1 MTESLRNDG
10 SPRPRG
16 VTYLGRI
23 PYNEIDEV
31 ITFSEKE
38 VDLELGL
45 PRDSFGMPREE
56 QVLSVADL
64 RDLTEIP
71 VDTEGRRGVSV
82 EIGGNSMFVPMIQML
97 RSLRPVSAISFTDE
111 ESGRLMYRVYMPM
124 GSHRQDSKYGQT
136 GYIAVDVP
144 EELLLAITRRERSN
158 AENNYWKDLVYG
170 ADWDGKRTL
179 VAMRNSGGI
188 PICPVDNKE
197 GNIYWNDQS
206 RLRVTQLTNEKG
218 KDEIKLTLGDK
229 HILYCN
235 VASLASAVE
244 NAVRVYDTYLVLLI
258 RNASIERM
266 DDGNEPTL
274 PQNHYG
280 NIVIAVHEDH
290 ALMRHA
296 HALLAE
302 Q

>member
-16 VTYLGRI
+16 VTYLGRV
-23 PYNEIDEV
+23 PYDEIDEI
-31 ITFSEKE
+31 ITFNEKE

-45 PRDSFGMPREE
+45 PRGSFGMPREE
-56 QVLSVADL
+56 QVLSVVDL

-82 EIGGNSMFVPMIQML
+82 EIGGNSMYIPRIQML
-97 RSLRPVSAISFTDE
+97 RSLRQESAISFTDE
-111 ESGRLMYRVYMPM
+111 ESGRLMYRIYMPM
-124 GSHRQDSKYGQT
+124 GSHRKVT
-136 GYIAVDVP
+136 GDTQRDYIAVDVP
-144 EELLLAITRRERSN
+144 EELLLAITRRERSK
-158 AENNYWKDLVYG
+158 AENNYWKNLAYG

-179 VAMRNSGGI
+179 VAMRNSGGR
-188 PICPVDNKE
+188 PICPADNKE
-197 GNIYWNDQS
+197 GNIYWNDHS
-206 RLRVTQLTNEKG
+206 SLRITQLTNEREKG
-218 KDEIKLTLGDK
+218 EIKLTLGDQY
-229 HILYCN
+229 ILYCN
-235 VASLASAVE
+235 VASLANVAK
-244 NAVRVYDTYLVLLI
+244 NAVRVYDKYLVLFI
-258 RNASIERM
+258 RNASIKRM

-274 PQNHYG
+274 PQNHHG